1 MIRGLLSLASVLTL
15 LTVLTGCVSETVKST
30 SVPVL
35 DAPTTLAPEAELLDV
50 GVVILDP
57 GISAIE
63 DEEQVYPEVRR
74 AEATFMA
81 TELAEVLT
89 EQGGWGAVRVVPDDR
104 QFSDLL
110 VRGTILRSDGE
121 ALDLKILV
129 SDARGTQWL
138 DKRYQG
144 ITSRYAYE
152 QGTRVKQDP
161 FLAVYR
167 LIANDMLA
175 IFNQLPS
182 EERITIR
189 QVAEMRFARDFANG
203 AFGDYLEE
211 DESGHISLRRL
222 PAEDDPMLNRIR
234 GLRQRHYVFVDTLQ
248 GHYTGFAEDMY
259 TPYQEWRKAS
269 YEETVALRELQAESQ
284 REMIAG
290 GAAIIAGVLAQTS
303 GSRATRSAGA
313 VGVIGGGALLKSGLE
328 KRAESNIHSLAL
340 EELGQSLDAEITPR
354 VIELEDRTVRLTGS
368 VEDQYDQWR
377 ELLADIYA
385 AELAALEPPAGA
397 ADNTTATSDA
407 QDS

>member
-1 MIRGLLSLASVLTL
+1 MIRLLFSLAVGLAL
-15 LTVLTGCVSETVKST
+15 ITGCVSETVKST
-30 SVPVL
+30 SVPLL
-35 DAPTTLAPEAELLDV
+35 DAPNTLTPEAELLDV

-57 GISAIE
+57 GISSVE
-63 DEEQVYPEVRR
+63 DEEQVYPEVRK

-81 TELAEVLT
+81 AELAEVLT

-110 VRGTILRSDGE
+110 VRGTILQSDGE
-121 ALDLKILV
+121 ALEIKILV
-129 SDARGTQWL
+129 SDARGTLWL

-167 LIANDMLA
+167 MIANDMLA
-175 IFNQLPS
+175 LFNRLPVGD
-182 EERITIR
+182 RIAIR

-203 AFGDYLEE
+203 AFADYLEE
-211 DESGHISLRRL
+211 DASGHISLRRL
-222 PAEDDPMLNRIR
+222 PAEDDPMLSRIR

-248 GHYTGFAEDMY
+248 GHYTGFAENMY
-259 TPYQEWRKAS
+259 APYQEWRKAS
-269 YEETVALRELQAESQ
+269 YEETVALRELEAESQ

-290 GAAIIAGVLAQTS
+290 GAAIIAGVLAQSS
-303 GSRATRSAGA
+303 GNRTARSAGA
-313 VGVIGGGALLKSGLE
+313 VGVIGGGALLKRGLE

-354 VIELEDRTVRLTGS
+354 VIELEDRTVRLSGN

-385 AELAALEPPAGA
+385 AELAALEPPSAP
-397 ADNTTATSDA
+397 ADNVPPTPDT

>member
-1 MIRGLLSLASVLTL
+1 MKRCLLYLCLVLPML
-15 LTVLTGCVSETVKST
+15 GGCVSETVKST
-30 SVPVL
+30 SVPTL
-35 DAPTTLAPEAELLDV
+35 EAPERLTPEAELLDV
-50 GVVILDP
+50 GIVILDP
-57 GISAIE
+57 GISAVE
-63 DEEQVYPEVRR
+63 DEELVYPEVRK

-110 VRGTILRSDGE
+110 VRGTILLSDGE
-121 ALDLKILV
+121 SLQLKILV
-129 SDARGTQWL
+129 SDARGTVWL

-144 ITSRYAYE
+144 VTSRYAYE

-167 LIANDMLA
+167 MIANDMLA
-175 IFNQLPS
+175 IFDRVPPAD
-182 EERITIR
+182 RVTIR
-189 QVAEMRFARDFANG
+189 RVAEMRFARDFASG
-203 AFGDYLEE
+203 AFADYLDE
-211 DESGHISLRRL
+211 DDAGQISLRRL
-222 PAEDDPMLNRIR
+222 PAEDDPMLNRVR

-248 GHYTGFAEDMY
+248 GHYNGFAEDMY
-259 TPYQEWRKAS
+259 TPYQEWRRAS
-269 YEETVALRELQAESQ
+269 YEETIALRELEAESQ

-290 GAAIIAGVLAQTS
+290 GAAILAGIVAQTS
-303 GSRATRSAGA
+303 GSRTTRSAGA

-354 VIELEDRTVRLTGS
+354 VIELEDRTVRLTGN

-385 AELAALEPPAGA
+385 AELAALEPPA
-397 ADNTTATSDA
+397 DA
-407 QDS
+407 LPMIP

>member
-1 MIRGLLSLASVLTL
+1 MKRCLLSVCL
-15 LTVLTGCVSETVKST
+15 LLPLLVGCVSETVKST
-30 SVPVL
+30 SVPTL
-35 DAPTTLAPEAELLDV
+35 EAPDQLTPEAELLDV

-57 GISAIE
+57 GISAVE
-63 DEEQVYPEVRR
+63 DEELVYPEVRK

-110 VRGTILRSDGE
+110 VRGTILLSDGE
-121 ALDLKILV
+121 SLQLKIRV
-129 SDARGTQWL
+129 SDARGTVWL

-144 ITSRYAYE
+144 VTSRYAYE

-167 LIANDMLA
+167 MIANDMLA
-175 IFNQLPS
+175 IFDRVPS
-182 EERITIR
+182 ADRVTIR
-189 QVAEMRFARDFANG
+189 RVAEMRFARDFASG
-203 AFGDYLEE
+203 AFADYLEE
-211 DESGHISLRRL
+211 DDAGQISLRRL
-222 PAEDDPMLNRIR
+222 PAEDDPMLNRVR

-248 GHYTGFAEDMY
+248 GHYNGFAEDMY
-259 TPYQEWRKAS
+259 TPYQEWRRAS
-269 YEETVALRELQAESQ
+269 YEETIALRELEAESQ

-290 GAAIIAGVLAQTS
+290 GAAILAGIVAQTS
-303 GSRATRSAGA
+303 GSRTTRSAGA

-354 VIELEDRTVRLTGS
+354 VIELEDRTVRLTGN

-385 AELAALEPPAGA
+385 AELAALEPPATSA
-397 ADNTTATSDA
+397 NDPLTTPDT

>member
-1 MIRGLLSLASVLTL
+1 MMRFLISVCLLFPL
-15 LTVLTGCVSETVKST
+15 LGGCVSETVKST
-30 SVPVL
+30 SVPTL
-35 DAPTTLAPEAELLDV
+35 EAPDQLTPEAELLDV

-57 GISAIE
+57 GISAVE
-63 DEEQVYPEVRR
+63 DEELVYPEVRK

-110 VRGTILRSDGE
+110 VRGTILLSDGE
-121 ALDLKILV
+121 SLQLKIRV
-129 SDARGTQWL
+129 SDARGTVWL

-144 ITSRYAYE
+144 VTSRYAYE

-167 LIANDMLA
+167 MIANDMLA
-175 IFNQLPS
+175 IFDRVPS
-182 EERITIR
+182 ADRVTIR
-189 QVAEMRFARDFANG
+189 RVAEMRFARDFASG
-203 AFGDYLEE
+203 AFADYLEE
-211 DESGHISLRRL
+211 DDAGQISLRRL
-222 PAEDDPMLNRIR
+222 PAEDDPMLNRVR

-248 GHYTGFAEDMY
+248 GHYTGFAEEMY
-259 TPYQEWRKAS
+259 TPYQEWRRAS
-269 YEETVALRELQAESQ
+269 YEETIALRELEAESQ

-290 GAAIIAGVLAQTS
+290 GAAILAGIVAQTS
-303 GSRATRSAGA
+303 GSRTTRSAGA

-354 VIELEDRTVRLTGS
+354 VIELEDRTVRLTGN

-385 AELAALEPPAGA
+385 AELAALEPPAA
-397 ADNTTATSDA
+397 SANDSLTTPDT

>member
-1 MIRGLLSLASVLTL
+1 MTRSLIGVLLALSL
-15 LTVLTGCVSETVKST
+15 LTGCVTETVKST

-35 DAPTTLAPEAELLDV
+35 DAPDTPVPDAELLDV

-57 GISAIE
+57 GISSVE

-81 TELAEVLT
+81 TELADVLA
-89 EQGGWGAVRVVPDDR
+89 EQGGWGAVRHHPDER

-110 VRGTILRSDGE
+110 VRGTILQSDGE
-121 ALDLKILV
+121 ALELKIRV
-129 SDARGTQWL
+129 SDARGTVWL
-138 DKRYQG
+138 DKRYTG

-152 QGTRVKQDP
+152 QGTRTKQDP
-161 FLAVYR
+161 FLSVYR
-167 LIANDMLA
+167 MIANDMLA
-175 IFNQLPS
+175 AFQRLPA
-182 EERITIR
+182 EERTTIR
-189 QVAEMRFARDFANG
+189 RVAEMRFARDFASG
-203 AFGDYLEE
+203 AFADYLNE
-211 DESGHISLRRL
+211 DPSGQVTLRRL
-222 PAEDDPMLNRIR
+222 PSEEDPMLARVR

-248 GHYTGFAEDMY
+248 GHYAGFSDDMY

-269 YEETVALRELQAESQ
+269 YEETVALRELENEAK

-290 GAAIIAGVLAQTS
+290 GAAILAGIVAQSS
-303 GSRATRSAGA
+303 GSRMTRSAGA
-313 VGVIGGGALLKSGLE
+313 IGVVGGGALLKRGLE

-354 VIELEDRTVRLTGS
+354 VIELEDRTVRLTGN

-385 AELAALEPPAGA
+385 AELAALEPPQPKTPSPTLLP
-397 ADNTTATSDA
+397 DT
-407 QDS
+407 QDP

>member
-1 MIRGLLSLASVLTL
+1 MTRSLVSLLLALSL
-15 LTVLTGCVSETVKST
+15 LTGCVTETVKST

-35 DAPTTLAPEAELLDV
+35 DAPATPVPDAELLDV

-57 GISAIE
+57 GISSVE

-81 TELAEVLT
+81 TELADVLA
-89 EQGGWGAVRVVPDDR
+89 EQGGWGAVRVVPDER

-110 VRGTILRSDGE
+110 VRGTILQSDGE
-121 ALDLKILV
+121 ALELKIRV
-129 SDARGTQWL
+129 SDARGTLWL
-138 DKRYQG
+138 DKRYTG

-152 QGTRVKQDP
+152 QGTRTKQDP
-161 FLAVYR
+161 FLSVYR
-167 LIANDMLA
+167 MIANDMLA
-175 IFNQLPS
+175 AFQRLPAD
-182 EERITIR
+182 ERTTIR
-189 QVAEMRFARDFANG
+189 RVAEMRFARDFANG
-203 AFGDYLEE
+203 AFADYLNE
-211 DESGHISLRRL
+211 DPSGQVTLRRL
-222 PAEDDPMLNRIR
+222 PSEEDPMLARVR

-248 GHYTGFAEDMY
+248 GHYTGFSDDMY

-269 YEETVALRELQAESQ
+269 YEETVALRELENEAK

-290 GAAIIAGVLAQTS
+290 GAAILAGIVAQSS
-303 GSRATRSAGA
+303 GSSMTRSAGA
-313 VGVIGGGALLKSGLE
+313 IGVVGGGALLKRGLE

-354 VIELEDRTVRLTGS
+354 VIELEDRTVRLSGN

-385 AELAALEPPAGA
+385 AELAALEPPQPEPHSPTLLP
-397 ADNTTATSDA
+397 DT
-407 QDS
+407 QDP

>member
-1 MIRGLLSLASVLTL
+1 MTRALLLMSLVFTM
-15 LTVLTGCVSETVKST
+15 LTGCVSETVKST

-35 DAPTTLAPEAELLDV
+35 DAPEALTPEAELLDV
-50 GVVILDP
+50 GVVILNP
-57 GISAIE
+57 GISEVE
-63 DEEQVYPEVRR
+63 DEEQVYPEVRK

-81 TELAEVLT
+81 TELSGVLA
-89 EQGGWGAVRVVPDDR
+89 EQGAWGAVRVVPDDR

-121 ALDLKILV
+121 ALELKILV
-129 SDARGTQWL
+129 SDARGTLWL

-144 ITSRYAYE
+144 LTSRYAYE

-167 LIANDMLA
+167 MIANDMLA
-175 IFNQLPS
+175 IFDRVPAAD
-182 EERITIR
+182 RVTIR
-189 QVAEMRFARDFANG
+189 RVAEMRFARDFASG
-203 AFGDYLEE
+203 AFADYLEE
-211 DESGHISLRRL
+211 DNSGQITLRRL
-222 PAEDDPMLNRIR
+222 PSEDDPMLGRIR

-248 GHYTGFAEDMY
+248 GHYTGFSDDMY
-259 TPYQEWRKAS
+259 GPYQEWRKAS
-269 YEETVALRELQAESQ
+269 YEETVALRELEAEAQ

-290 GAAIIAGVLAQTS
+290 GAAILAGIVAQTS
-303 GSRATRSAGA
+303 GSRTTRSAGA

-354 VIELEDRTVRLTGS
+354 VIELEDRTVRLTGN

-385 AELAALEPPAGA
+385 AELAALEPPAA
-397 ADNTTATSDA
+397 STDSVPSLSDT

>member
-1 MIRGLLSLASVLTL
+1 MTRSVVSLLLALSL
-15 LTVLTGCVSETVKST
+15 LTGCVTETVKST

-35 DAPTTLAPEAELLDV
+35 DAPETPVPDAELLDV

-57 GISAIE
+57 GISSVE

-81 TELAEVLT
+81 TELADVLT
-89 EQGGWGAVRVVPDDR
+89 EQGGWGAVRVVPDER

-110 VRGTILRSDGE
+110 VRGTILQSDGE
-121 ALDLKILV
+121 ALELKIRV
-129 SDARGTQWL
+129 SDARGTVWL
-138 DKRYQG
+138 DKRYTG

-152 QGTRVKQDP
+152 QGTRTKQDP
-161 FLAVYR
+161 FLSVYR
-167 LIANDMLA
+167 MIANDMLA
-175 IFNQLPS
+175 AFQRLPAD
-182 EERITIR
+182 ERTTIR
-189 QVAEMRFARDFANG
+189 RVAEMRFARDFASG
-203 AFGDYLEE
+203 AFADYLNE
-211 DESGHISLRRL
+211 DPSGQVTLRRL
-222 PAEDDPMLNRIR
+222 PSEEDPMLARVR

-248 GHYTGFAEDMY
+248 GHYTGFSDDMY

-269 YEETVALRELQAESQ
+269 YEETVALRELENEAK

-290 GAAIIAGVLAQTS
+290 GAAILAGIVAQSS
-303 GSRATRSAGA
+303 GSSMTRSAGA
-313 VGVIGGGALLKSGLE
+313 IGVVGGGALLKRGLE

-354 VIELEDRTVRLTGS
+354 VIELEDRTVRLTGN

-385 AELAALEPPAGA
+385 AELAALEPPQPEPHSPSLLP
-397 ADNTTATSDA
+397 DT
-407 QDS
+407 QDP

>member
-1 MIRGLLSLASVLTL
+1 MTRSLIGVLLALSL
-15 LTVLTGCVSETVKST
+15 LTGCVTETVKST

-35 DAPTTLAPEAELLDV
+35 DAPDTPVPDTELLDV

-57 GISAIE
+57 GISSVE

-81 TELAEVLT
+81 TELADVLA
-89 EQGGWGAVRVVPDDR
+89 EQGGWGAVRVVPDER

-110 VRGTILRSDGE
+110 VRGTILQSDGE
-121 ALDLKILV
+121 ALELKIRV
-129 SDARGTQWL
+129 SDARGTVWL
-138 DKRYQG
+138 DKRYTG

-152 QGTRVKQDP
+152 QGTRTKQDP
-161 FLAVYR
+161 FLSVYR
-167 LIANDMLA
+167 MIANDMLA
-175 IFNQLPS
+175 AFQRLPA
-182 EERITIR
+182 EERTTIR
-189 QVAEMRFARDFANG
+189 RVAEMRFARDFASG
-203 AFGDYLEE
+203 AFADYLNE
-211 DESGHISLRRL
+211 DPSGQVTLRRL
-222 PAEDDPMLNRIR
+222 PSEEDPMLARVR

-248 GHYTGFAEDMY
+248 GHYTGFSDDMY

-269 YEETVALRELQAESQ
+269 YEETVALRELENEAK

-290 GAAIIAGVLAQTS
+290 GAAILAGIVAQSS
-303 GSRATRSAGA
+303 GSRMTRSAGA
-313 VGVIGGGALLKSGLE
+313 IGVVGGGALLKRGLE

-354 VIELEDRTVRLTGS
+354 VIELEDRTVRLTGN

-385 AELAALEPPAGA
+385 AELAALEPPQPEPHSPSLLP
-397 ADNTTATSDA
+397 DT
-407 QDS
+407 QDP

>member
-1 MIRGLLSLASVLTL
+1 MKRCLLYLCLVLPML
-15 LTVLTGCVSETVKST
+15 GGCVSETVKST
-30 SVPVL
+30 SVPTL
-35 DAPTTLAPEAELLDV
+35 EAPERLTPEAELLDV
-50 GVVILDP
+50 GIVILDP
-57 GISAIE
+57 GISTVE
-63 DEEQVYPEVRR
+63 DEELVYPEVRK

-110 VRGTILRSDGE
+110 VRGTILLSDGE
-121 ALDLKILV
+121 SLQLKILV
-129 SDARGTQWL
+129 SDARGTVWL

-144 ITSRYAYE
+144 VTSRYAYE

-167 LIANDMLA
+167 MIANDMLA
-175 IFNQLPS
+175 IFDRVPS
-182 EERITIR
+182 ADRVTIR
-189 QVAEMRFARDFANG
+189 RVAEMRFARDFASG
-203 AFGDYLEE
+203 AFADYLEE
-211 DESGHISLRRL
+211 DDSGQISLRRL
-222 PAEDDPMLNRIR
+222 PAEDDPMLNRVR

-248 GHYTGFAEDMY
+248 GHYNGFAEDMY
-259 TPYQEWRKAS
+259 TPYQEWRRAS
-269 YEETVALRELQAESQ
+269 YEETIALRELEAESQ

-290 GAAIIAGVLAQTS
+290 GAAILAGIVAQTS
-303 GSRATRSAGA
+303 GSRTTRSAGA

-354 VIELEDRTVRLTGS
+354 VIELEDRTVRLTGN

-385 AELAALEPPAGA
+385 AELAALEPPAA
-397 ADNTTATSDA
+397 SANDPLTAPDT

>member
-1 MIRGLLSLASVLTL
+1 MTRSLVSLLLALSL
-15 LTVLTGCVSETVKST
+15 LTGCVTETVKST

-35 DAPTTLAPEAELLDV
+35 DAPDMPVPDAELLDV

-57 GISAIE
+57 GISSVE

-81 TELAEVLT
+81 TELADVLA
-89 EQGGWGAVRVVPDDR
+89 EQGGWGAVRVVPDER

-110 VRGTILRSDGE
+110 VRGTILQSDGE
-121 ALDLKILV
+121 ALELKIRV
-129 SDARGTQWL
+129 SDARGTLWL
-138 DKRYQG
+138 DKRYTG

-152 QGTRVKQDP
+152 QGTRTKQDP
-161 FLAVYR
+161 FLSVYR
-167 LIANDMLA
+167 MIANDMLA
-175 IFNQLPS
+175 AFQRLPA
-182 EERITIR
+182 EERTTIR
-189 QVAEMRFARDFANG
+189 RVAEMRFARDFASG
-203 AFGDYLEE
+203 AFADYLNE
-211 DESGHISLRRL
+211 DPSGQVTLRRL
-222 PAEDDPMLNRIR
+222 PSEEDPMLARVR

-248 GHYTGFAEDMY
+248 GHYTGFSDDMY

-269 YEETVALRELQAESQ
+269 YEETVALRELENEAK

-290 GAAIIAGVLAQTS
+290 GAAILAGIVAQSS
-303 GSRATRSAGA
+303 GSSMARSAGA
-313 VGVIGGGALLKSGLE
+313 IGVVGGGALLKRGLE

-354 VIELEDRTVRLTGS
+354 VIELEDRTVRLTGN

-385 AELAALEPPAGA
+385 AELAALEPPQPEPHSPSLLP
-397 ADNTTATSDA
+397 DT
-407 QDS
+407 QDP

>member
-1 MIRGLLSLASVLTL
+1 MMRMMLSVLPLVAL
-15 LTVLTGCVSETVKST
+15 LGGCVSETVKST
-30 SVPVL
+30 SVPAL
-35 DAPTTLAPEAELLDV
+35 EAPYQLTPEAELLDV

-57 GISAIE
+57 GISAVE
-63 DEEQVYPEVRR
+63 DEELVYPEIRK

-110 VRGTILRSDGE
+110 VRGTILLSDGE
-121 ALDLKILV
+121 SLQLKIRV
-129 SDARGTQWL
+129 SDARGTVWL

-144 ITSRYAYE
+144 VTSRYAYE

-167 LIANDMLA
+167 MIANDMLA
-175 IFNQLPS
+175 IFDRVPPAD
-182 EERITIR
+182 RVTIR
-189 QVAEMRFARDFANG
+189 RVAEMRFARDFASG
-203 AFGDYLEE
+203 AFADYLEE
-211 DESGHISLRRL
+211 DDAGQISLRRL
-222 PAEDDPMLNRIR
+222 PAEDDPMLNRVR

-248 GHYTGFAEDMY
+248 GHYNGFAEDMY
-259 TPYQEWRKAS
+259 TPYQEWRRAS
-269 YEETVALRELQAESQ
+269 YEETIALRELEAESQ

-290 GAAIIAGVLAQTS
+290 GAAILAGIVAQTS
-303 GSRATRSAGA
+303 GSRTTRSAGA

-354 VIELEDRTVRLTGS
+354 VIELEDRTVRLTGN

-385 AELAALEPPAGA
+385 AELAALEPPAA
-397 ADNTTATSDA
+397 SANDSLTTPDT

>member
-1 MIRGLLSLASVLTL
+1 MTRSLVSLLLALSL
-15 LTVLTGCVSETVKST
+15 LTGCVTETVKST

-35 DAPTTLAPEAELLDV
+35 DAPDMPVPDAELLDV

-57 GISAIE
+57 GISSVE

-81 TELAEVLT
+81 TELADVLA
-89 EQGGWGAVRVVPDDR
+89 EQGGWGAVRVVPDER

-110 VRGTILRSDGE
+110 VRGTILQSDGE
-121 ALDLKILV
+121 ALELKIRV
-129 SDARGTQWL
+129 SDARGTLWL
-138 DKRYQG
+138 DKRYTG

-152 QGTRVKQDP
+152 QGTRTKQDP
-161 FLAVYR
+161 FLSVYR
-167 LIANDMLA
+167 MIANDMLA
-175 IFNQLPS
+175 AFQRLPAD
-182 EERITIR
+182 ERTTIR
-189 QVAEMRFARDFANG
+189 RIAEMRFARDFASG
-203 AFGDYLEE
+203 AFADYLNE
-211 DESGHISLRRL
+211 DPSGQVTLRRL
-222 PAEDDPMLNRIR
+222 PSEEDPMLARVR

-248 GHYTGFAEDMY
+248 GHYTGFSDDMY

-269 YEETVALRELQAESQ
+269 YEETVALRELENEAK

-290 GAAIIAGVLAQTS
+290 GAAILAGIVAQSS
-303 GSRATRSAGA
+303 GSRMTRSAGA
-313 VGVIGGGALLKSGLE
+313 IGVVGGGALLKRGLE

-354 VIELEDRTVRLTGS
+354 VIELEDRTVRLTGN

-385 AELAALEPPAGA
+385 AELAALEPPQPNAPSPTLLP
-397 ADNTTATSDA
+397 DT
-407 QDS
+407 QDP

>member
-1 MIRGLLSLASVLTL
+1 MIRGLHSLASVLTV

-57 GISAIE
+57 GISAVE

-121 ALDLKILV
+121 ALELKILV
-129 SDARGTQWL
+129 SDAQGTQWL

-161 FLAVYR
+161 FLGVYR

-203 AFGDYLEE
+203 AFGDYLRE

-248 GHYTGFAEDMY
+248 GHYTGFAEDMH

-313 VGVIGGGALLKSGLE
+313 VGVIGGGALLKGGLE
-328 KRAESNIHSLAL
+328 KRAETNIHSLAL

-397 ADNTTATSDA
+397 ADNTTAAPDA

>member
-1 MIRGLLSLASVLTL
+1 MTRSVVSLLLALSL
-15 LTVLTGCVSETVKST
+15 LTGCVTETVKST

-35 DAPTTLAPEAELLDV
+35 DAPETPVPDAELLDV

-57 GISAIE
+57 GISSVE

-81 TELAEVLT
+81 TELADVLT
-89 EQGGWGAVRVVPDDR
+89 EQGGWGAVRVVPDER

-110 VRGTILRSDGE
+110 VRGTILQSDGE
-121 ALDLKILV
+121 ALELKIRV
-129 SDARGTQWL
+129 ADARGTVWL
-138 DKRYQG
+138 DKRYTG

-152 QGTRVKQDP
+152 QGTRTKQDP
-161 FLAVYR
+161 FLSVYR
-167 LIANDMLA
+167 MIANDMLA
-175 IFNQLPS
+175 AFQRLPAA
-182 EERITIR
+182 ERTTIR
-189 QVAEMRFARDFANG
+189 RVAEMRFARDFASG
-203 AFGDYLEE
+203 AFADYLNE
-211 DESGHISLRRL
+211 DPSGQVTLRRL
-222 PAEDDPMLNRIR
+222 PSEEDPMLARVR

-248 GHYTGFAEDMY
+248 GHYTGFSDDMY

-269 YEETVALRELQAESQ
+269 YEETVALRELESEAK

-290 GAAIIAGVLAQTS
+290 GAAILAGIVAQSS
-303 GSRATRSAGA
+303 GSSMTRSAGA
-313 VGVIGGGALLKSGLE
+313 IGVVGGGALLKRGLE

-354 VIELEDRTVRLTGS
+354 VIELEDRTVRLTGN

-385 AELAALEPPAGA
+385 AELAALEPPQPEPHSPSLLP
-397 ADNTTATSDA
+397 DT
-407 QDS
+407 QDP

>member
-1 MIRGLLSLASVLTL
+1 MTRALLLMSLAFTL
-15 LTVLTGCVSETVKST
+15 LTGCVSETVKST

-35 DAPTTLAPEAELLDV
+35 DAPEALTPEAELLDV
-50 GVVILDP
+50 GVVILNP
-57 GISAIE
+57 GISEVE
-63 DEEQVYPEVRR
+63 DEEQVYPEVRK

-81 TELAEVLT
+81 TELSGVLA
-89 EQGGWGAVRVVPDDR
+89 EQGAWGAVRVVPDDR

-121 ALDLKILV
+121 ALELKILV
-129 SDARGTQWL
+129 SDARGTLWL

-144 ITSRYAYE
+144 LTSRYAYE

-167 LIANDMLA
+167 MIANDMLA
-175 IFNQLPS
+175 IFDRVPS
-182 EERITIR
+182 ADRVTIR
-189 QVAEMRFARDFANG
+189 RVAEMRFARDFASG
-203 AFGDYLEE
+203 AFADYLEE
-211 DESGHISLRRL
+211 DNSGQITLRRL
-222 PAEDDPMLNRIR
+222 PSEDDPMLGRIR

-248 GHYTGFAEDMY
+248 GHYTGFSDDMY
-259 TPYQEWRKAS
+259 GPYQEWRKAS
-269 YEETVALRELQAESQ
+269 YEETVALRELEAEAQ

-290 GAAIIAGVLAQTS
+290 GAAILAGIVAQTS
-303 GSRATRSAGA
+303 GSRTTRSAGA

-340 EELGQSLDAEITPR
+340 EELGQSLDAEVTPR
-354 VIELEDRTVRLTGS
+354 VIELEDRTVRLTGN

-385 AELAALEPPAGA
+385 AELAALEPPAA
-397 ADNTTATSDA
+397 PTDSVPSLSDT

>member
-1 MIRGLLSLASVLTL
+1 MTRSLVSLLLALSL
-15 LTVLTGCVSETVKST
+15 LTGCVTETVKST

-35 DAPTTLAPEAELLDV
+35 DAPATPVPDAELLDV

-57 GISAIE
+57 GISSVE

-81 TELAEVLT
+81 TELADVLA
-89 EQGGWGAVRVVPDDR
+89 EQGGWGAVRVVPDER

-110 VRGTILRSDGE
+110 VRGTILQSDGE
-121 ALDLKILV
+121 ALELKIRV
-129 SDARGTQWL
+129 SDARGTLWL
-138 DKRYQG
+138 DKRYTG

-152 QGTRVKQDP
+152 QGTRTKQDP
-161 FLAVYR
+161 FLSVYR
-167 LIANDMLA
+167 MIANDMLA
-175 IFNQLPS
+175 AFQRLPAD
-182 EERITIR
+182 ERTTIR
-189 QVAEMRFARDFANG
+189 RVAEMRFARDFASG
-203 AFGDYLEE
+203 AFADYLNE
-211 DESGHISLRRL
+211 DPSGQVTLRRL
-222 PAEDDPMLNRIR
+222 PSEEDPMLARVR

-248 GHYTGFAEDMY
+248 GHYTGFSDDMY

-269 YEETVALRELQAESQ
+269 YEETVALRELENEAK

-290 GAAIIAGVLAQTS
+290 GAAILAGIVAQSS
-303 GSRATRSAGA
+303 GSRMTRSAGA
-313 VGVIGGGALLKSGLE
+313 IGVVGGGALLKRGLE

-354 VIELEDRTVRLTGS
+354 VIELEDRTVRLTGN

-385 AELAALEPPAGA
+385 AELAALEPPQPKAPSPTLLP
-397 ADNTTATSDA
+397 DT
-407 QDS
+407 QDP

>member
-1 MIRGLLSLASVLTL
+1 MTRSLIGVLLALSL
-15 LTVLTGCVSETVKST
+15 LTGCVTETVKST

-35 DAPTTLAPEAELLDV
+35 DAPDTPVPDAELLDV

-57 GISAIE
+57 GISSVE

-81 TELAEVLT
+81 TELADVLA
-89 EQGGWGAVRVVPDDR
+89 EQGGWGAVRVVPDER

-110 VRGTILRSDGE
+110 VRGTILQSDGE
-121 ALDLKILV
+121 ALELKIRV
-129 SDARGTQWL
+129 SDARGTVWL
-138 DKRYQG
+138 DKRYTG

-152 QGTRVKQDP
+152 QGTRTKQDP
-161 FLAVYR
+161 FLSVYR
-167 LIANDMLA
+167 MIANDMLA
-175 IFNQLPS
+175 AFQRLPA
-182 EERITIR
+182 EERSTIR
-189 QVAEMRFARDFANG
+189 RVAEMRFARDFASG
-203 AFGDYLEE
+203 AFADYLNE
-211 DESGHISLRRL
+211 DPSGQVTLRRL
-222 PAEDDPMLNRIR
+222 PSEEDPMLARVR

-248 GHYTGFAEDMY
+248 GHYTGFSDDMY

-269 YEETVALRELQAESQ
+269 YEETVALRELENEAK

-290 GAAIIAGVLAQTS
+290 GAAILAGIVAQSS
-303 GSRATRSAGA
+303 GSRMTRSAGA
-313 VGVIGGGALLKSGLE
+313 IGVVGGGALLKRGLE

-354 VIELEDRTVRLTGS
+354 VIELEDRTVRLTGN

-385 AELAALEPPAGA
+385 AELAALEPPQPKTPSPTLLP
-397 ADNTTATSDA
+397 DT
-407 QDS
+407 QDP

>member
-1 MIRGLLSLASVLTL
+1 MMRLMLSVLALVAL
-15 LTVLTGCVSETVKST
+15 LGGCVSETVKST
-30 SVPVL
+30 SVPAL
-35 DAPTTLAPEAELLDV
+35 EAPDQLTPEAELLDV
-50 GVVILDP
+50 GVVVLDP
-57 GISAIE
+57 GISAVE
-63 DEEQVYPEVRR
+63 DEELVYPEVRK

-110 VRGTILRSDGE
+110 VRGTILLSDGE
-121 ALDLKILV
+121 SLQLKIRV
-129 SDARGTQWL
+129 SDARGTVWL

-144 ITSRYAYE
+144 VTSRYAYE

-167 LIANDMLA
+167 MIANDMLA
-175 IFNQLPS
+175 IFDHVPS
-182 EERITIR
+182 ADRVTIR
-189 QVAEMRFARDFANG
+189 RVAEMRFARDFASG
-203 AFGDYLEE
+203 AFADYLEE
-211 DESGHISLRRL
+211 DDAGQISLRRL
-222 PAEDDPMLNRIR
+222 PAEDDPMLNRVR

-248 GHYTGFAEDMY
+248 GHYNGFAEEMY
-259 TPYQEWRKAS
+259 TPYQEWRRAS
-269 YEETVALRELQAESQ
+269 YEETTALRELEAESQ

-290 GAAIIAGVLAQTS
+290 GAAILAGIVAQTS
-303 GSRATRSAGA
+303 GSRTTRSAGA

-354 VIELEDRTVRLTGS
+354 VIELEDRTVRLTGN

-385 AELAALEPPAGA
+385 AELAALEPPAA
-397 ADNTTATSDA
+397 SANDPLTTPDT

>member
-1 MIRGLLSLASVLTL
+1 MKRCLLYLCLVLPML
-15 LTVLTGCVSETVKST
+15 GGCVSETVKST
-30 SVPVL
+30 SVPTL
-35 DAPTTLAPEAELLDV
+35 EAPERLTPEAELLDV
-50 GVVILDP
+50 GIVILDP
-57 GISAIE
+57 GISAVE
-63 DEEQVYPEVRR
+63 DEELVYPEVRK

-110 VRGTILRSDGE
+110 VRGTILLSDGE
-121 ALDLKILV
+121 SLQLKILV
-129 SDARGTQWL
+129 SDARGTVWL

-144 ITSRYAYE
+144 VTSRYAYE

-167 LIANDMLA
+167 MIANDMLA
-175 IFNQLPS
+175 IFDRVPPAD
-182 EERITIR
+182 RVTIR
-189 QVAEMRFARDFANG
+189 RVAEMRFARDFASG
-203 AFGDYLEE
+203 AFADYLDE
-211 DESGHISLRRL
+211 DDAGKISLRRL
-222 PAEDDPMLNRIR
+222 PAEDDPMLNRVR

-248 GHYTGFAEDMY
+248 GHYNGFAEDMY
-259 TPYQEWRKAS
+259 TPYQEWRRAS
-269 YEETVALRELQAESQ
+269 YEETIALRELEAESQ

-290 GAAIIAGVLAQTS
+290 GAAILAGIVAQTS
-303 GSRATRSAGA
+303 GSRTTRSAGA

-328 KRAESNIHSLAL
+328 KRAESSIHSLAL

-354 VIELEDRTVRLTGS
+354 VIELEDRTVRLTGN

-385 AELAALEPPAGA
+385 AELATLEPPAA
-397 ADNTTATSDA
+397 SANDPLTTPDT

>member
-1 MIRGLLSLASVLTL
+1 MTRSLIGVLLALSL
-15 LTVLTGCVSETVKST
+15 LTGCVTETVKST

-35 DAPTTLAPEAELLDV
+35 DAPDTPVPDAELLDV

-57 GISAIE
+57 GISSVE

-81 TELAEVLT
+81 TELADVLA
-89 EQGGWGAVRVVPDDR
+89 EQGGWGAVRVVPDER

-110 VRGTILRSDGE
+110 VRGTILQSDGE
-121 ALDLKILV
+121 ALELKIRA
-129 SDARGTQWL
+129 SDARGTVWL
-138 DKRYQG
+138 DKRYTG

-152 QGTRVKQDP
+152 QGTRTKQDP
-161 FLAVYR
+161 FLSVYR
-167 LIANDMLA
+167 MIANDMLA
-175 IFNQLPS
+175 AFQRLPA
-182 EERITIR
+182 EERTTIR
-189 QVAEMRFARDFANG
+189 RVAEMRFARDFASG
-203 AFGDYLEE
+203 AFADYLNE
-211 DESGHISLRRL
+211 DPSGQVTLRRL
-222 PAEDDPMLNRIR
+222 PSEEDPMLARVR

-248 GHYTGFAEDMY
+248 GHYTGFSDDMY

-269 YEETVALRELQAESQ
+269 YEETVALRELESEAK

-290 GAAIIAGVLAQTS
+290 GAAILAGIVAQSS
-303 GSRATRSAGA
+303 GSSMTRSAGA
-313 VGVIGGGALLKSGLE
+313 IGVVGGGALLKRGLE

-354 VIELEDRTVRLTGS
+354 VIELEDRTVRLTGN

-385 AELAALEPPAGA
+385 AELAALEPPQPEPHSPSLLP
-397 ADNTTATSDA
+397 DT
-407 QDS
+407 QDP

>member
-1 MIRGLLSLASVLTL
+1 MTRSVVSLLLALSL
-15 LTVLTGCVSETVKST
+15 LTGCVTETVKST

-35 DAPTTLAPEAELLDV
+35 DAPDMPVPDAELLDV

-57 GISAIE
+57 GISSVE

-81 TELAEVLT
+81 TELADVLT
-89 EQGGWGAVRVVPDDR
+89 EQGGWGAVRVVPDER

-110 VRGTILRSDGE
+110 VRGTILQSDGE
-121 ALDLKILV
+121 ALELKIRV
-129 SDARGTQWL
+129 SDARGTVWL
-138 DKRYQG
+138 DKRYTG

-152 QGTRVKQDP
+152 QGTRTKQDP
-161 FLAVYR
+161 FLSVYR
-167 LIANDMLA
+167 MIANDMLA
-175 IFNQLPS
+175 AFQRLPAD
-182 EERITIR
+182 ERTTIR
-189 QVAEMRFARDFANG
+189 RVAEMRFARDFASG
-203 AFGDYLEE
+203 AFADYLNE
-211 DESGHISLRRL
+211 DPSGQVTLRRL
-222 PAEDDPMLNRIR
+222 PSEEDPMLARVR

-248 GHYTGFAEDMY
+248 GHYTGFSDDMY

-269 YEETVALRELQAESQ
+269 YEETVALRELESEAK

-290 GAAIIAGVLAQTS
+290 GAAILAGIVAQSS
-303 GSRATRSAGA
+303 GSSMTRSAGA
-313 VGVIGGGALLKSGLE
+313 IGVVGGGALLKRGLE

-354 VIELEDRTVRLTGS
+354 VIELEDRTVRLTGN

-385 AELAALEPPAGA
+385 AELAALEPPQPKTPSPTLLP
-397 ADNTTATSDA
+397 DT
-407 QDS
+407 QDP

>member
-1 MIRGLLSLASVLTL
+1 MMRLILPLTLGMALLS
-15 LTVLTGCVSETVKST
+15 GCVSETVKST

-35 DAPTTLAPEAELLDV
+35 DTPTTLAPEAELLDV

-57 GISAIE
+57 GISAEE
-63 DEEQVYPEVRR
+63 DEELVFPEVRK

-81 TELAEVLT
+81 TELAEVLA

-110 VRGTILRSDGE
+110 VRGTILGSDGE
-121 ALDLKILV
+121 SLELKILV
-129 SDARGTQWL
+129 SDARGKLWL

-144 ITSRYAYE
+144 VTSRYAYE

-167 LIANDMLA
+167 MIANDMLE
-175 IFNQLPS
+175 IFEGVPA
-182 EERITIR
+182 EDRVTIR
-189 QVAEMRFARDFANG
+189 RVAEMRFARDFANG
-203 AFGDYLEE
+203 AFADYLDE
-211 DESGHISLRRL
+211 DEAGQISLRRL
-222 PAEDDPMLNRIR
+222 PAEDDPMLNRVR

-269 YEETVALRELQAESQ
+269 YEETVALRELEAESQ

-290 GAAIIAGVLAQTS
+290 GAAILAGIVAQTS
-303 GSRATRSAGA
+303 SSRTTRSAGA
-313 VGVIGGGALLKSGLE
+313 VGVLGGGALLKSGLE

-354 VIELEDRTVRLTGS
+354 VIELEDRTVRLTGN

-385 AELAALEPPAGA
+385 AELAALEPPEAP
-397 ADNTTATSDA
+397 SDEVSPPPES

>member
-1 MIRGLLSLASVLTL
+1 MTRSLVSLLLALSLLS
-15 LTVLTGCVSETVKST
+15 GCVTETVKST

-35 DAPTTLAPEAELLDV
+35 DAPEIPVPDAELLDV

-57 GISAIE
+57 GISSVE

-81 TELAEVLT
+81 TELADVLA
-89 EQGGWGAVRVVPDDR
+89 EQGGWGAVRVVPDER

-110 VRGTILRSDGE
+110 VRGTILQSDGE
-121 ALDLKILV
+121 ALELKIRV
-129 SDARGTQWL
+129 SDARGTVWL
-138 DKRYQG
+138 DKRYTG

-152 QGTRVKQDP
+152 QGTRTKQDP
-161 FLAVYR
+161 FLSVYR
-167 LIANDMLA
+167 MIANDMLA
-175 IFNQLPS
+175 AFQRLPAD
-182 EERITIR
+182 ERTTIR
-189 QVAEMRFARDFANG
+189 RVAEMRFARDFANG
-203 AFGDYLEE
+203 AFADYLNE
-211 DESGHISLRRL
+211 DPSGQVTLRRL
-222 PAEDDPMLNRIR
+222 PSEEDPMLARVR

-248 GHYTGFAEDMY
+248 GHYTGFSDDMY

-269 YEETVALRELQAESQ
+269 YEETVALRELENEAK

-290 GAAIIAGVLAQTS
+290 GAAIIAGIVAQSS
-303 GSRATRSAGA
+303 GSRMTRSAGA
-313 VGVIGGGALLKSGLE
+313 IGVVGGGALLKRGLE

-354 VIELEDRTVRLTGS
+354 VIELEDRTVRLTGN

-385 AELAALEPPAGA
+385 AELAALEPPQPEPHSPTLLP
-397 ADNTTATSDA
+397 DT
-407 QDS
+407 QDP

>member
-1 MIRGLLSLASVLTL
+1 MTRSLIGVLLALSL
-15 LTVLTGCVSETVKST
+15 LTGCVTETVKST

-35 DAPTTLAPEAELLDV
+35 DAPDTPVPDAELLDV

-57 GISAIE
+57 GISSVE

-81 TELAEVLT
+81 TELADVLA
-89 EQGGWGAVRVVPDDR
+89 EQGGWGAVRVVPDER

-110 VRGTILRSDGE
+110 VLGTILQSDGE
-121 ALDLKILV
+121 ALELKIRV
-129 SDARGTQWL
+129 SDARGTVWL
-138 DKRYQG
+138 DKRYTG

-152 QGTRVKQDP
+152 QGTRTKQDP
-161 FLAVYR
+161 FLSVYR
-167 LIANDMLA
+167 MIANDMLA
-175 IFNQLPS
+175 AFQRLPA
-182 EERITIR
+182 EERTTIR
-189 QVAEMRFARDFANG
+189 RVAEMRFARDFASG
-203 AFGDYLEE
+203 AFADYLNE
-211 DESGHISLRRL
+211 DPSGQVTLRRL
-222 PAEDDPMLNRIR
+222 PSEEDPMLARVR

-248 GHYTGFAEDMY
+248 GHYAGFSDDMY

-269 YEETVALRELQAESQ
+269 YEETVALRELENEAK

-290 GAAIIAGVLAQTS
+290 GAAILAGIVAQSS
-303 GSRATRSAGA
+303 GSRMTRSAGA
-313 VGVIGGGALLKSGLE
+313 IGVVGGGALLKRGLE

-354 VIELEDRTVRLTGS
+354 VIELEDRTVRLTGN

-385 AELAALEPPAGA
+385 AELAALEPPQPKTPSPTLLP
-397 ADNTTATSDA
+397 DT
-407 QDS
+407 QDP

>member
-1 MIRGLLSLASVLTL
+1 MIRLALTL
-15 LTVLTGCVSETVKST
+15 MVGLALLTGCVSETVKST
-30 SVPVL
+30 QVPAL
-35 DAPTTLAPEAELLDV
+35 DAPESLTPEAELLDV

-57 GISAIE
+57 GISAVE
-63 DEEQVYPEVRR
+63 DEALVYPEVRR

-81 TELAEVLT
+81 AELTQVLT

-104 QFSDLL
+104 QFSDVL
-110 VRGTILRSDGE
+110 VKGAILRSDGE
-121 ALDLKILV
+121 ALELKIAV
-129 SDARGTQWL
+129 SDARGTVWL
-138 DKRYQG
+138 DKRYTG
-144 ITSRYAYE
+144 VTSRYAYE

-167 LIANDMLA
+167 MIANDMLQ
-175 IFNQLPS
+175 IFNGVPA
-182 EERITIR
+182 EDRTEIR

-203 AFGDYLEE
+203 AFADYLQE
-211 DESGHISLRRL
+211 DEQGQISLRRL

-248 GHYTGFAEDMY
+248 GHYTGFSEEMY
-259 TPYQEWRKAS
+259 EPYQEWRKAS
-269 YEETVALRELQAESQ
+269 YEETVALRELESEAQ

-290 GAAIIAGVLAQTS
+290 GAAIIAGIVAQTS
-303 GSRATRSAGA
+303 GSRTTRSAGA

-328 KRAESNIHSLAL
+328 KRAESKIHSLAL

-354 VIELEDRTVRLTGS
+354 VIELEDRTVQLTGN

-385 AELAALEPPAGA
+385 AEVAALEPPRSPEA
-397 ADNTTATSDA
+397 APTLDPEP